1 MQLLQEPFQ
10 SDTVGNEL
18 LLLGGKPM
26 YLRHGQRKT
35 RYKLGFEVFRSPVC
49 IFVFCLCMIK
59 WICIMRG
66 HILLISFFC
75 LINEIIYYHKKQNK
89 KFQKQNPLR
98 VMRKDR
104 LVDLDLVSYVIII
117 VLLNCS
123 KQKVTNDAFL
133 YKKPA

>member
-1 MQLLQEPFQ
+1 
-10 SDTVGNEL
+10 
-18 LLLGGKPM
+18 
-26 YLRHGQRKT
+26 
-35 RYKLGFEVFRSPVC
+35 
-49 IFVFCLCMIK
+49 
-59 WICIMRG
+59 MRG

-75 LINEIIYYHKKQNK
+75 LINEIIYYNKKQNK

-123 KQKVTNDAFL
+123 KQKVTNDAFFI
-133 YKKPA
+133 

>member
-1 MQLLQEPFQ
+1 MR
-10 SDTVGNEL
+10 SD
-18 LLLGGKPM
+18 
-26 YLRHGQRKT
+26 
-35 RYKLGFEVFRSPVC
+35 
-49 IFVFCLCMIK
+49 
-59 WICIMRG
+59 
-66 HILLISFFC
+66 ILLMSFFW

-89 KFQKQNPLR
+89 KFQNQSPLSLR

>member
-1 MQLLQEPFQ
+1 
-10 SDTVGNEL
+10 
-18 LLLGGKPM
+18 
-26 YLRHGQRKT
+26 
-35 RYKLGFEVFRSPVC
+35 
-49 IFVFCLCMIK
+49 
-59 WICIMRG
+59 MRG

-75 LINEIIYYHKKQNK
+75 LINEIIYYYKKQNK
-89 KFQKQNPLR
+89 KFQNQKPLR

-104 LVDLDLVSYVIII
+104 LVDLDLVSFLVNDLVSYVIII

>member
-1 MQLLQEPFQ
+1 
-10 SDTVGNEL
+10 
-18 LLLGGKPM
+18 
-26 YLRHGQRKT
+26 
-35 RYKLGFEVFRSPVC
+35 
-49 IFVFCLCMIK
+49 
-59 WICIMRG
+59 MRG

-123 KQKVTNDAFL
+123 KQKVTNDAFFI
-133 YKKPA
+133 